1 MLARLGLTVTL
12 LLAAGAPATAQ
23 KAGGFGQ
30 PIENWTFTYTV
41 ESPRV
46 VNCRAIR
53 KAGGREDIA
62 AMRTDGNPYLSVRA
76 EGRRGKYKDTIID
89 SAGITWTVYAEADT
103 HRLWFTGL
111 NKNAIEM
118 IMAKGRYDA
127 YLGGTED
134 NDKVNLGRSAAAAW
148 ARVKA
153 CVAAHG
159 G

>member
-12 LLAAGAPATAQ
+12 LLAGGASASAQQAGL
-23 KAGGFGQ
+23 FGR
-30 PIENWTFTYTV
+30 PIENWTFTYTY
-41 ESPRV
+41 ETPRL

-62 AMRTDGNPYLSVRA
+62 AMRTDGHAYLSVRA

-89 SAGITWTVYAEADT
+89 SAGISWTVYAEADAQ
-103 HRLWFTGL
+103 RLWFTGL

-153 CVAAHG
+153 CVVAYG